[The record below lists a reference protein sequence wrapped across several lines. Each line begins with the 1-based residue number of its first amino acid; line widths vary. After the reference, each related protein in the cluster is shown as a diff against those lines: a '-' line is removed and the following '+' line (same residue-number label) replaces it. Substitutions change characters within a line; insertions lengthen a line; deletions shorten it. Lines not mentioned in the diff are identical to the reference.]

1 MLSRNESDDPAVSRL
16 VLRDLDT
23 DVDDRAWV
31 VAAHRAIYLDA
42 LGWPEAFIPVVEG
55 LTTGI
60 VPRLLAA
67 RDNPQRRERAW
78 IAEVDGERVG
88 AIFVVAHERDPAVAK
103 LRMLVVTE
111 GARGLG
117 VGSALISAV
126 IAFARD
132 AGYARIEL
140 WTEDSLESARR
151 LYARAG
157 FTIVATAPSDVVPGN
172 IAETWSLFLASAS

>member
-1 MLSRNESDDPAVSRL
+1 MHSRNESDDPAASGF
-16 VLRDLDT
+16 VLRDADA
-23 DVDDRAWV
+23 DDRVWV
-31 VAAHRAIYLDA
+31 VAAHRAIYIDD
-42 LGWPEAFIPVVEG
+42 LGWPEAFMPVVEG
-55 LTTGI
+55 LTADI
-60 VPRLLAA
+60 APRLLAA
-67 RDNPQRRERAW
+67 RGDPHRRERAW
-78 IAEVDGERVG
+78 IAEVDGARVG
-88 AIFVVAHERDPAVAK
+88 AIFLVAHERDPVVAK

-132 AGYARIEL
+132 AGYARIDL

-157 FTIVATAPSDVVPGN
+157 FALVATAPSDVVPGN
-172 IAETWSLFLASAS
+172 IAETWSLNLAPAS